1 MLSVDEISKAQFLN
15 LHGMKTISSL
25 EGIQYLTNLQS
36 LDVSTTSVSDLSPV
50 KNSSLKRLDCRSSK
64 VGSVDLTRYPN
75 LEASFAIIHQLTVL
89 MYLRMKN

>member
-64 VGSVDLTRYPN
+64 VGSVDLTRYRIWK
-75 LEASFAIIHQLTVL
+75 LSFAIIHQLTVL